1 MPGASTLVY
10 VDTENT
16 RATQDAKADRSD
28 SNASDMRKPSA
39 LVPSSAG
46 EKASVPGKLCDI
58 GALRTGSDAVEYL
71 TARFAQ
77 QQEPPTQAQHATRGM
92 GRFLGFLHRRT
103 PHVPSRLAQFHAPDR
118 NAFRHFI
125 HGASW
130 AVGHNLV
137 DFDMAAIGD
146 DLTAAGIRQCID
158 TLPLSALLYPNKVS
172 HALGKPEKISD
183 DALNDP
189 LTDAYKCRDLFL
201 QEIQDYA
208 SLDETMR
215 MVYALLLQHHPYF
228 RGWYALLRQAGEAC
242 AIEAWNAPRRG
253 ASEVSVRG
261 GAAHATQE
269 ARHGARM
276 QSAAVGDAPVDSQ
289 AVRDGVKLLPD
300 VASLAAQA
308 MEEEIAALPDPC
320 LCESVNLVRLAMD
333 QPVELAY
340 ALAYA
345 LAPADTRHI
354 SEWALRRFPGITGV
368 LDALCRT
375 RCSSPSCRYCTTMLD
390 ATVQLRR
397 VFGFESFRTWQGQ
410 DLQRQAVQAAIDGES
425 IMAVFPTGGG
435 KSLTFQLPAIID
447 GQRVDGLTIVISPLQ
462 SLMVDQVASLERRGI
477 TVAATI
483 NGTLDPVRRTN
494 QIERVRCGIASL
506 LYIAPESLRSP
517 TIQRL
522 VQSRNVTRIV
532 VDEAHCFSAWG
543 QDFRVDYWYIG
554 EFIKQLESHVG
565 RSIPVSCFTA
575 TAKQQVIADIRTYF
589 HDQTGKN
596 LRLFATTAQRRN
608 LHYQVIPVDADDDEG
623 RYRVLRELIEKKAP
637 CPPTIVFVAKRRQT
651 TELARRLSRDGIPAC
666 AFHGDM
672 SVVEKMTS
680 QEAFLSG
687 GVNVMVAT
695 KAFGMGIDKSD
706 VQQVIHY
713 TISESLEDYVQE
725 SGRAGR
731 DERLD
736 ADCIILYNPRDL
748 DVHFQMLNQSR
759 ITINQIQQVWQAIK
773 YLSDSRHHG
782 RMSFTASALEIARE
796 AGWSNT
802 SYDVETRVRAAL
814 MSLEQSGYITRGINA
829 SRVFADS
836 LAVDDIPSAR
846 SILERPNSGMD
857 PERIEECVRILS
869 RLLSSKHT
877 GQGMPGEAE
886 SRVDYLAD
894 CLAMPKGRVRDDIDE
909 MKRLQILR
917 NDTDMHA
924 YVRRGKASGHSR
936 RGTLSEMNAL
946 ETFLVG
952 FLTNRMRDGH
962 DGRDWQSVE
971 YKEANE
977 AALEAGIATSS
988 VPKVKSIVASWVD
1001 ARYIRKPAHPN
1012 ASSIDIA
1019 FADGI
1024 DGKTFAQR
1032 IAHRQRYAR
1041 LIDDYVI
1048 DLAHTQLAQ
1057 MRSRGEN
1064 VGERIEVVFS
1074 LVDLQRC
1081 CAAGDTT
1088 DAGETALRPHLEGFR
1103 LASMPEHA
1111 TENLP
1116 EHVSEPAAGPS
1127 GAAPAP
1133 SVNLTDVRRAV
1144 LYLERT
1150 GELDIE
1156 GGFLV
1161 IYNGMR
1167 ITRVE
1172 TDNRRR
1178 YRKEDYA
1185 QLDTYYRNRIEQ
1197 IHLVGRFASMMVDD
1211 HDRAMRFAA
1220 DYFAMDHDTFLDTYI
1235 SKSDRAELSLGM
1247 TGQRYN
1253 LLFAGLNKEQRRVID
1268 DATHRVIVVAA
1279 GPGSG
1284 KTMTLVHKL
1293 ASLVLLE
1300 DTKPEQLLML
1310 TFSHAAAMEFAHR
1323 LHDLIG
1329 DMSYYVGIRTFH
1341 AFAFDVAGR
1350 VGNLEQADTIE
1361 RQAAAL
1367 LNDPDAGI
1375 DESVCTKTCLVIDEA
1390 QDMSAD
1396 EYALVDAMMRRNT
1409 DMRVIAVGD
1418 DDQAIMGFRG
1428 ADSTYM
1434 AKLATVA
1441 NDAVV
1446 NDTDAHDADAHDA
1459 DEEQRSAAAAGR
1471 SGDSASD
1478 NAALADD
1485 ATIVELSVNYRSD
1498 MSIVDAA
1505 NAVLTLK
1512 PHGLKTTRCHA
1523 HSHEQGSV
1531 EHVILEHPGIM
1542 PIIERVDEQWHAT
1555 HTQKEHSAEKPSVE
1569 SHGANVRRADAPS
1582 AGASTVG
1589 GGSIAVL
1596 VPTNED
1602 VATVYCELQH
1612 RGVPVTFIDD
1622 RAGFRAEMLEECA
1635 VFLESLDDDM
1645 VIPAEHYREALDCL
1659 RTRFSRSIVIDDVIG
1674 ALQRYADSVGT
1685 VYRSDLEEMLA
1696 NTTVAELMQ
1705 PEGSDVI
1712 VSTYH
1717 KAKGRQFDTVYCQVT
1732 ERFTPADIQAVN
1744 LLYVGMTRARHSL
1757 VLFDSSAVLHDLEE
1771 PFAEAGVRVT
1781 RDSRDH
1787 EEPRNVMLACSLRD
1801 VRLGDVENA
1810 AAQRAIG
1817 RLQAGDAL
1825 HGRIDSRDGGGLLR
1839 FVLDCGDGTHAMVRP
1854 SRSMNEK
1861 INRYVCGRRGTGG
1874 YHVLKADVGYVV
1886 RWYDNKTD
1894 REWKVALPRLI
1905 LGR

>member
-1 MPGASTLVY
+1 MSGASTLVY

-16 RATQDAKADRSD
+16 RAAQDARADRSD

-39 LVPSSAG
+39 PAPSSAG

-77 QQEPPTQAQHATRGM
+77 QQEPPTQAQHATQRM
-92 GRFLGFLHRRT
+92 GRFFGFLHRRT

-118 NAFRHFI
+118 NAFRNFI

-146 DLTAAGIRQCID
+146 DLAAAGIRQCID
-158 TLPLSALLYPNKVS
+158 TLPLSALLYPSKAG

-201 QEIQDYA
+201 QEIQVYA

-215 MVYALLLQHHPYF
+215 MVYALLLQNHPYF

-242 AIEAWNAPRRG
+242 AIEAWNAPRHG
-253 ASEVSVRG
+253 APEVSDRG
-261 GAAHATQE
+261 GAAHAAQE
-269 ARHGARM
+269 ARHGARA
-276 QSAAVGDAPVDSQ
+276 QSAAVGDAPVDPQ
-289 AVRDGVKLLPD
+289 AVSDGVKLLPD
-300 VASLAAQA
+300 VANLAAQA

-320 LCESVNLVRLAMD
+320 LCESADLARLAMD
-333 QPVELAY
+333 RPVELAY

-375 RCSSPSCRYCTTMLD
+375 RCSLPSCRYCTTMLD

-477 TVAATI
+477 TAAATI
-483 NGTLDPVRRTN
+483 NGTLDPVQRTN
-494 QIERVRCGIASL
+494 QIERVRSGIASL

-554 EFIKQLESHVG
+554 EFIRQLESHVG

-589 HDQTGKN
+589 HDQTGRD

-608 LHYQVIPVDADDDEG
+608 LHYRVIPVDADDEH
-623 RYRVLRELIEKKAP
+623 RYRVLRELIEKKDP

-687 GVNVMVAT
+687 RVNVMVAT

-736 ADCIILYNPRDL
+736 ADCIILYNARDL

-796 AGWSNT
+796 AGRSNT

-846 SILERPNSGMD
+846 SILERPGNGMD

-877 GQGMPGEAE
+877 GQGMQGEAE

-894 CLAMPKGRVRDDIDE
+894 CLALPKGRVRDDIDE
-909 MKRLQILR
+909 MKRLKILR

-936 RGTLSEMNAL
+936 RGTLGEMNAL
-946 ETFLVG
+946 ETFLVD
-952 FLTNRMRDGH
+952 FLAHHVH
-962 DGRDWQSVE
+962 DGQSLE

-988 VPKVKSIVASWVD
+988 VPKVKSIVSSWID

-1012 ASSIDIA
+1012 ASSIDIT

-1024 DGKTFAQR
+1024 DEKTFVQR
-1032 IAHRQRYAR
+1032 ISERQRHAR
-1041 LIDDYVI
+1041 IIDDYVTG
-1048 DLAHTQLAQ
+1048 LAHTQLAQ

-1064 VGERIEVVFS
+1064 AGERIDVVFS

-1081 CAAGDTT
+1081 CAADDATDGDAS
-1088 DAGETALRPHLEGFR
+1088 DLSPHLEGFG
-1103 LASMPEHA
+1103 LTPI
-1111 TENLP
+1111 P
-1116 EHVSEPAAGPS
+1116 EPAAGAS
-1127 GAAPAP
+1127 DATTAP

-1185 QLDTYYRNRIEQ
+1185 QLDAYYRNRIEQ

-1235 SKSDRAELSLGM
+1235 SKSDRAGLSLGM
-1247 TGQRYN
+1247 TKQRYD
-1253 LLFAGLNKEQRRVID
+1253 LLFAGLNEEQRRVIN

-1396 EYALVDAMMRRNT
+1396 EYELVAAMMRRNT

-1428 ADSTYM
+1428 ADSAYM
-1434 AKLATVA
+1434 AKLASVA
-1441 NDAVV
+1441 NAPDEPAPPAV
-1446 NDTDAHDADAHDA
+1446 
-1459 DEEQRSAAAAGR
+1459 AGQP
-1471 SGDSASD
+1471 GGAVPE

-1485 ATIVELSVNYRSD
+1485 ATIIELSVNYRSD
-1498 MSIVDAA
+1498 ASIVEAA
-1505 NAVLTLK
+1505 NALLTLK

-1523 HSHEQGSV
+1523 HSREQGSV
-1531 EHVILEHPGIM
+1531 EHVVLDHPSIM
-1542 PIIERVDEQWHAT
+1542 SVIERVDQRWHAT
-1555 HTQKEHSAEKPSVE
+1555 HAQDEHSAESHGVE
-1569 SHGANVRRADAPS
+1569 SSGTA
-1582 AGASTVG
+1582 G

-1645 VIPAEHYREALDCL
+1645 VIPAEHYREALDRL
-1659 RTRFSRSIVIDDVIG
+1659 RARFSRSIVVEDVTG

-1757 VLFDSSAVLHDLEE
+1757 VLCDSSAMLHDLDE
-1771 PFAEAGVRVT
+1771 PFAKAGVRVT
-1781 RDSRDH
+1781 RDSRDYG
-1787 EEPRNVMLACSLRD
+1787 EPRNVMLAYSLRD
-1801 VRLGDVENA
+1801 VRLGDVESDA
-1810 AAQRAIG
+1810 TQRAIG
-1817 RLQAGDAL
+1817 GLQAGDAL
-1825 HGRIDSRDGGGLLR
+1825 HGRIDSRDGGGSLR
-1839 FVLDCGDGTHAMVRP
+1839 FVLDCGDGTHAMVRS

-1861 INRYVCGRRGTGG
+1861 IDRYVCRRGGTGR

>member
-1 MPGASTLVY
+1 MSGASTLVY

-16 RATQDAKADRSD
+16 RAAQDARADRSD
-28 SNASDMRKPSA
+28 SNASDTRKPSA
-39 LVPSSAG
+39 PTPSSAG

-77 QQEPPTQAQHATRGM
+77 QQEPPAQAQHATQGM
-92 GRFLGFLHRRT
+92 GRFFGFLHRRT

-118 NAFRHFI
+118 NAFRNFI

-158 TLPLSALLYPNKVS
+158 TLPLSALLYPSKAS
-172 HALGKPEKISD
+172 HALGKPEKISE

-215 MVYALLLQHHPYF
+215 MVYALLLQNHPYF

-242 AIEAWNAPRRG
+242 AIEAWNAQRRG
-253 ASEVSVRG
+253 APEASAHG
-261 GAAHATQE
+261 GAAHAAQE
-269 ARHGARM
+269 ARHGARA
-276 QSAAVGDAPVDSQ
+276 QSAVVGDGSPVDPQ

-300 VASLAAQA
+300 VANLAAQA

-320 LCESVNLVRLAMD
+320 LCESANLARLAMD
-333 QPVELAY
+333 HPVELAY

-354 SEWALRRFPGITGV
+354 SEWALHRFPGITGV

-477 TVAATI
+477 TAAATI
-483 NGTLDPVRRTN
+483 NGTLDPVQRTN
-494 QIERVRCGIASL
+494 QIERVRSGIASL

-575 TAKQQVIADIRTYF
+575 TAKQQVIADIRNYF
-589 HDQTGKN
+589 HDQTGRD
-596 LRLFATTAQRRN
+596 LRLFVTTAQRRN
-608 LHYQVIPVDADDDEG
+608 LHYRVIPVDADDEH
-623 RYRVLRELIEKKAP
+623 RYRVLRELIEKKDP

-725 SGRAGR
+725 SGRSGR

-846 SILERPNSGMD
+846 SILERPGNGMD

-877 GQGMPGEAE
+877 GQGMQGEAE

-894 CLAMPKGRVRDDIDE
+894 CLALPKGRVRDDIDE
-909 MKRLQILR
+909 MKRLKILR

-936 RGTLSEMNAL
+936 RGTLGEMNAL

-952 FLTNRMRDGH
+952 FLVHHVH
-962 DGRDWQSVE
+962 DGQSLE

-977 AALEAGIATSS
+977 AALNAGVDTSS
-988 VPKVKSIVASWVD
+988 VPKVKSIVASWID

-1012 ASSIDIA
+1012 ASSIDIT

-1024 DGKTFAQR
+1024 DEKTFAQR
-1032 IAHRQRYAR
+1032 ISERQRHAR
-1041 LIDDYVI
+1041 IIDDYVT

-1064 VGERIEVVFS
+1064 AGERIDVVFS

-1081 CAAGDTT
+1081 CAADDATDGDAS
-1088 DAGETALRPHLEGFR
+1088 DLSPHLEGFG
-1103 LASMPEHA
+1103 LTPI
-1111 TENLP
+1111 P
-1116 EHVSEPAAGPS
+1116 EPAT
-1127 GAAPAP
+1127 GASDATTAP

-1185 QLDTYYRNRIEQ
+1185 QLDAYYRNRIEQ

-1211 HDRAMRFAA
+1211 HDRATRFAA

-1235 SKSDRAELSLGM
+1235 SKSERAGLSLGM
-1247 TGQRYN
+1247 TEQRYN
-1253 LLFAGLNKEQRRVID
+1253 LLFAGLNEEQRRVID
-1268 DATHRVIVVAA
+1268 DATHRVIAVAA

-1396 EYALVDAMMRRNT
+1396 EYELVAAMMRRNT

-1428 ADSTYM
+1428 ADSAYM
-1434 AKLATVA
+1434 AKLASVA
-1441 NDAVV
+1441 NAPDEPAPSAV
-1446 NDTDAHDADAHDA
+1446 
-1459 DEEQRSAAAAGR
+1459 AGQPGGAVPENTA
-1471 SGDSASD
+1471 SGDV
-1478 NAALADD
+1478 ALADD
-1485 ATIVELSVNYRSD
+1485 ATIIELSVNYRSD
-1498 MSIVDAA
+1498 TSIVEAA
-1505 NAVLTLK
+1505 NVLLTLK
-1512 PHGLKTTRCHA
+1512 PHGLKTARCHA
-1523 HSHEQGSV
+1523 HSREPGSV
-1531 EHVILEHPGIM
+1531 EHVILGRPSIM
-1542 PIIERVDEQWHAT
+1542 SVIERVDERWHAT
-1555 HTQKEHSAEKPSVE
+1555 HAQDEHSAESRGVE
-1569 SHGANVRRADAPS
+1569 SRGTS
-1582 AGASTVG
+1582 G

-1645 VIPAEHYREALDCL
+1645 VIPAEHYREALDRL
-1659 RTRFSRSIVIDDVIG
+1659 RARFSRSIVVEDVTG

-1685 VYRSDLEEMLA
+1685 IYRSDLEEMLA
-1696 NTTVAELMQ
+1696 NTSVAELIQ
-1705 PEGSDVI
+1705 PEGCDVI

-1757 VLFDSSAVLHDLEE
+1757 VLCDSSAMLHDLDE
-1771 PFAEAGVRVT
+1771 PFAKAGVRVT
-1781 RDSRDH
+1781 RDSRDYG
-1787 EEPRNVMLACSLRD
+1787 EPRNVMLAYSLRD
-1801 VRLGDVENA
+1801 VRLGDVESD

-1817 RLQAGDAL
+1817 GLQAGDAL
-1825 HGRIDSRDGGGLLR
+1825 HGRVDSQDGGRSLW
-1839 FVLDCGDGTHAMVRP
+1839 FTLDCGDSTPAMLRS
-1854 SRSMNEK
+1854 SRGMNEK
-1861 INRYVCGRRGTGG
+1861 INRYVCRRGGTGR

-1894 REWKVALPRLI
+1894 REWKVALPRLV
-1905 LGR
+1905 LGRWSRPRGCREAGA

>member
-1 MPGASTLVY
+1 MSGASTLVY

-16 RATQDAKADRSD
+16 RAAQDARADRSD
-28 SNASDMRKPSA
+28 SNTSDMRKPSA

-71 TARFAQ
+71 TTRFAQ
-77 QQEPPTQAQHATRGM
+77 QQEPPTQARHATQGM
-92 GRFLGFLHRRT
+92 GRFFGVLHRRT

-118 NAFRHFI
+118 NAFRNFI

-158 TLPLSALLYPNKVS
+158 TLPLSALLYPSKTS
-172 HALGKPEKISD
+172 HALGKPEKISE

-242 AIEAWNAPRRG
+242 AIEAWNAPRRDAPE
-253 ASEVSVRG
+253 ASSRG
-261 GAAHATQE
+261 GAAHAAQE
-269 ARHGARM
+269 ARHGARA
-276 QSAAVGDAPVDSQ
+276 QSAAVGDGSPVDPQ

-300 VASLAAQA
+300 VANLAAQA
-308 MEEEIAALPDPC
+308 MEEEIAALPNPC
-320 LCESVNLVRLAMD
+320 LCESANLARLAMD

-477 TVAATI
+477 TAAATI
-483 NGTLDPVRRTN
+483 NGTLDPVQRTN
-494 QIERVRCGIASL
+494 QIERVRSGIASL

-522 VQSRNVTRIV
+522 AQSRNVTRIV

-554 EFIKQLESHVG
+554 EFIKQLESHMG

-575 TAKQQVIADIRTYF
+575 TAKQQVIADIRNYF

-596 LRLFATTAQRRN
+596 LRLFATTAQRLN
-608 LHYQVIPVDADDDEG
+608 LHYQVIPVDTDDEH
-623 RYRVLRELIEKKAP
+623 RYRVLRELIEKKDP

-725 SGRAGR
+725 SGRAGH

-846 SILERPNSGMD
+846 SILERPGNGMD

-877 GQGMPGEAE
+877 GRGMQGEAE

-894 CLAMPKGRVRDDIDE
+894 CLALPKGRVRDDIDE
-909 MKRLQILR
+909 MKRLKILR

-924 YVRRGKASGHSR
+924 YVRRGKASGHS
-936 RGTLSEMNAL
+936 GQDKLGEMNTL
-946 ETFLVG
+946 EIFLVG
-952 FLTNRMRDGH
+952 YLVYHVHNG
-962 DGRDWQSVE
+962 QSLE

-977 AALEAGIATSS
+977 AALNAGVGTSS
-988 VPKVKSIVASWVD
+988 VPKVKSIVASWID
-1001 ARYIRKPAHPN
+1001 AHYIRKPAHPN
-1012 ASSIDIA
+1012 ASSIDIT

-1032 IAHRQRYAR
+1032 IGQRQLHSW
-1041 LIDDYVI
+1041 LIDDYVT

-1064 VGERIEVVFS
+1064 AGERIEVVLS

-1081 CAAGDTT
+1081 CAAGDAT
-1088 DAGETALRPHLEGFR
+1088 DGDEFDLGPYLDGFGF
-1103 LASMPEHA
+1103 P
-1111 TENLP
+1111 P
-1116 EHVSEPAAGPS
+1116 IPEPAAGAS
-1127 GAAPAP
+1127 DAMTAP
-1133 SVNLTDVRRAV
+1133 SVNLTDVRCAV

-1185 QLDTYYRNRIEQ
+1185 QLDAYYRNRIEQ

-1235 SKSDRAELSLGM
+1235 SKSERAGLSLGM
-1247 TGQRYN
+1247 TKQRYD
-1253 LLFAGLNKEQRRVID
+1253 LLFAGLNEEQRRVID

-1310 TFSHAAAMEFAHR
+1310 TFSHAAAMDFARR

-1350 VGNLEQADTIE
+1350 VGNLKQADTIE

-1396 EYALVDAMMRRNT
+1396 EYELVTALMRRNT

-1418 DDQAIMGFRG
+1418 DDQSIMGFRG
-1428 ADSTYM
+1428 ADSAYM
-1434 AKLATVA
+1434 AKLASVANAPNEPAPPTVA
-1441 NDAVV
+1441 GQPGGAVPE
-1446 NDTDAHDADAHDA
+1446 NTA
-1459 DEEQRSAAAAGR
+1459 
-1471 SGDSASD
+1471 SGDV
-1478 NAALADD
+1478 ALADD
-1485 ATIVELSVNYRSD
+1485 ATIIELSVNYRSD
-1498 MSIVDAA
+1498 TSIVEAA
-1505 NAVLTLK
+1505 NALLTLK
-1512 PHGLKTTRCHA
+1512 PHGLKTARCHA
-1523 HSHEQGSV
+1523 HSREQGSV
-1531 EHVILEHPGIM
+1531 EHVILDHPSIM
-1542 PIIERVDEQWHAT
+1542 SVIERVDQRWHAT
-1555 HTQKEHSAEKPSVE
+1555 HAQDE
-1569 SHGANVRRADAPS
+1569 RAQNERVTES
-1582 AGASTVG
+1582 AGKAG
-1589 GGSIAVL
+1589 GGNIAVL

-1645 VIPAEHYREALDCL
+1645 VISAEHYREALDRL
-1659 RTRFSRSIVIDDVIG
+1659 RARFSRSIVVDAIID

-1685 VYRSDLEEMLA
+1685 IYRSDLEEMLA
-1696 NTTVAELMQ
+1696 NTPAAELMQ

-1732 ERFTPADIQAVN
+1732 ERFTPTDIQAVN

-1757 VLFDSSAVLHDLEE
+1757 VLCDSSAMLHDLGE
-1771 PFAEAGVRVT
+1771 PFAKAGVRVT
-1781 RDSRDH
+1781 CDSRDY
-1787 EEPRNVMLACSLRD
+1787 EEPRNVMLTYSLRD
-1801 VRLGDVENA
+1801 VRLGDVESD

-1825 HGRIDSRDGGGLLR
+1825 HWDRDWQYDGSRLR
-1839 FVLDCGDGTHAMVRP
+1839 SALRLALDCGDGTHAMLWS
-1854 SRSMNEK
+1854 SRRMNAK
-1861 INRYVCGRRGTGG
+1861 ITRYMRGRGG
-1874 YHVLKADVGYVV
+1874 MDGYDVLKADVGYVV
-1886 RWYDNKTD
+1886 RWHDSITNG
-1894 REWKVALPRLI
+1894 EWKVPLPRLV
-1905 LGR
+1905 LGRWSRPRDCREAGA

>member
-1 MPGASTLVY
+1 MSGASTLVY

-16 RATQDAKADRSD
+16 RAAQDARADRSD

-39 LVPSSAG
+39 PAPSSAG

-71 TARFAQ
+71 TTRFAQ
-77 QQEPPTQAQHATRGM
+77 QQEPPTQAQHATQRM
-92 GRFLGFLHRRT
+92 GRFFGFLHRRT

-118 NAFRHFI
+118 KAFRHFI

-158 TLPLSALLYPNKVS
+158 TLPLSALLYPNKAS

-201 QEIQDYA
+201 QEIQEYA

-253 ASEVSVRG
+253 APEVSARG
-261 GAAHATQE
+261 GAAHAAQE
-269 ARHGARM
+269 ARHGARA
-276 QSAAVGDAPVDSQ
+276 QSAAVGDAPVDPQ
-289 AVRDGVKLLPD
+289 AVSDGVKLLPD
-300 VASLAAQA
+300 VANLAAQA

-320 LCESVNLVRLAMD
+320 LCESADLARLAMD
-333 QPVELAY
+333 RPVELAY

-345 LAPADTRHI
+345 LAPVDTRHI

-477 TVAATI
+477 TAAATI
-483 NGTLDPVRRTN
+483 NGTLDPVQRTD
-494 QIERVRCGIASL
+494 QIERVRSGIASL

-554 EFIKQLESHVG
+554 EFIRQLESHVG

-589 HDQTGKN
+589 HDQTGRD

-608 LHYQVIPVDADDDEG
+608 LHYRVIPVDADDEH
-623 RYRVLRELIEKKAP
+623 RYRVLRELIEKKDP

-687 GVNVMVAT
+687 RVNVMVAT

-736 ADCIILYNPRDL
+736 ADCIILYNARDL

-846 SILERPNSGMD
+846 SILEKPNSGMD
-857 PERIEECVRILS
+857 SERIEECVRILS

-877 GQGMPGEAE
+877 GQGMQGEAE

-894 CLAMPKGRVRDDIDE
+894 CLALPKGRVRDDIDE
-909 MKRLQILR
+909 MKRLKILR

-952 FLTNRMRDGH
+952 FLVHHVH
-962 DGRDWQSVE
+962 DGQSLE

-988 VPKVKSIVASWVD
+988 VPKVKSIVASWID

-1032 IAHRQRYAR
+1032 ISERQRHAR
-1041 LIDDYVI
+1041 IIDDYVTG
-1048 DLAHTQLAQ
+1048 LAHTQLAQ

-1064 VGERIEVVFS
+1064 AGERIDVVFS

-1081 CAAGDTT
+1081 CAADDATDGDAS
-1088 DAGETALRPHLEGFR
+1088 DLSPHLEGFG
-1103 LASMPEHA
+1103 LTPI
-1111 TENLP
+1111 P
-1116 EHVSEPAAGPS
+1116 EPAAGAS
-1127 GAAPAP
+1127 DVTTAP

-1185 QLDTYYRNRIEQ
+1185 QLDAYYRNRIEQ

-1235 SKSDRAELSLGM
+1235 SKSDRAGLSLGM
-1247 TGQRYN
+1247 TKQRYD
-1253 LLFAGLNKEQRRVID
+1253 LLFAGLNEEQRRVID

-1323 LHDLIG
+1323 LRDLIG

-1367 LNDPDAGI
+1367 LNDPDVGI

-1396 EYALVDAMMRRNT
+1396 EYELVAAMMRRNT

-1428 ADSTYM
+1428 ADSAYM
-1434 AKLATVA
+1434 AKLASVA
-1441 NDAVV
+1441 NAPDEPAPSAV
-1446 NDTDAHDADAHDA
+1446 
-1459 DEEQRSAAAAGR
+1459 AGQP
-1471 SGDSASD
+1471 GGAVPE

-1485 ATIVELSVNYRSD
+1485 ATIIELSVNYRSD
-1498 MSIVDAA
+1498 ASIVEAA
-1505 NAVLTLK
+1505 NALLTLK
-1512 PHGLKTTRCHA
+1512 PHGLKTTRCQA
-1523 HSHEQGSV
+1523 HSREQGSV
-1531 EHVILEHPGIM
+1531 EHVVLDHPSIM
-1542 PIIERVDEQWHAT
+1542 SLIERVDKRWHAT
-1555 HTQKEHSAEKPSVE
+1555 HAQDEHSAESHGVE
-1569 SHGANVRRADAPS
+1569 SSG
-1582 AGASTVG
+1582 TMG
-1589 GGSIAVL
+1589 GGSVAVL

-1645 VIPAEHYREALDCL
+1645 VIPTEHYREALDRL
-1659 RTRFSRSIVIDDVIG
+1659 RARFSRSIVVEDVTG

-1757 VLFDSSAVLHDLEE
+1757 VLCDSSAMLHDLDE
-1771 PFAEAGVRVT
+1771 PFAKAGVRVT
-1781 RDSRDH
+1781 RDSRDYG
-1787 EEPRNVMLACSLRD
+1787 EPRNVMLAYSLRD
-1801 VRLGDVENA
+1801 VRLGDVESDA
-1810 AAQRAIG
+1810 TQRAIG
-1817 RLQAGDAL
+1817 GLQAGDAL
-1825 HGRIDSRDGGGLLR
+1825 HGRIDSRDGGGSLR

-1861 INRYVCGRRGTGG
+1861 INRYVCRRGGTGR
-1874 YHVLKADVGYVV
+1874 YRVLKADVGYVV

>member
-1 MPGASTLVY
+1 MSGASTLVY

-16 RATQDAKADRSD
+16 RAAQDARADRSD
-28 SNASDMRKPSA
+28 SNTSDMRKPSA

-71 TARFAQ
+71 TTRFAQ
-77 QQEPPTQAQHATRGM
+77 QQEPPTQARHATQGM
-92 GRFLGFLHRRT
+92 GRFFGVLHRRT

-118 NAFRHFI
+118 NAFRNFI

-158 TLPLSALLYPNKVS
+158 TLPLSALLYPSKTS
-172 HALGKPEKISD
+172 HALGKPEKISE

-242 AIEAWNAPRRG
+242 AIEAWNAPRRDAPE
-253 ASEVSVRG
+253 ASSRG
-261 GAAHATQE
+261 GAAHAAQE
-269 ARHGARM
+269 ARHGARA
-276 QSAAVGDAPVDSQ
+276 QSAAVGDGSPVDPQ

-300 VASLAAQA
+300 VANLAAQA
-308 MEEEIAALPDPC
+308 MEEEIAALPNPC
-320 LCESVNLVRLAMD
+320 LCESANLARLAMD

-477 TVAATI
+477 TAAATI
-483 NGTLDPVRRTN
+483 NGTLDPVQRTN
-494 QIERVRCGIASL
+494 QIERVRSGIASL

-522 VQSRNVTRIV
+522 AQSRNVTRIV

-554 EFIKQLESHVG
+554 EFIKQLESHMG

-575 TAKQQVIADIRTYF
+575 TAKQQVIADIRNYF

-596 LRLFATTAQRRN
+596 LRLFATTAQRLNR
-608 LHYQVIPVDADDDEG
+608 HYQVIPVDTDDEH
-623 RYRVLRELIEKKAP
+623 RYRVLRELIEKKDP

-725 SGRAGR
+725 SGRAGH

-846 SILERPNSGMD
+846 SILERPGNGMD

-877 GQGMPGEAE
+877 GRGMQGEAE

-894 CLAMPKGRVRDDIDE
+894 CLALPKGRVRDDIDE
-909 MKRLQILR
+909 MKRLKILR

-924 YVRRGKASGHSR
+924 YVRRGKASGHS
-936 RGTLSEMNAL
+936 GQDKLGEMNTL
-946 ETFLVG
+946 EIFLVG
-952 FLTNRMRDGH
+952 YLVYHVHNG
-962 DGRDWQSVE
+962 QSLE

-977 AALEAGIATSS
+977 AALNAGVGTSS
-988 VPKVKSIVASWVD
+988 VPKVKSIVASWID
-1001 ARYIRKPAHPN
+1001 AHYIRKPAHPN
-1012 ASSIDIA
+1012 ASSIDIT

-1032 IAHRQRYAR
+1032 IGQRQLHSW
-1041 LIDDYVI
+1041 LIDDYVT

-1064 VGERIEVVFS
+1064 AGERIEVVLS

-1081 CAAGDTT
+1081 CAAGDAT
-1088 DAGETALRPHLEGFR
+1088 DGDEFDLGPYLDGFGF
-1103 LASMPEHA
+1103 P
-1111 TENLP
+1111 P
-1116 EHVSEPAAGPS
+1116 IPEPAAGAS
-1127 GAAPAP
+1127 DAMTAP
-1133 SVNLTDVRRAV
+1133 SVNLTDVRCAV

-1185 QLDTYYRNRIEQ
+1185 QLDAYYRNRIEQ

-1235 SKSDRAELSLGM
+1235 SKSERAGLSLGM
-1247 TGQRYN
+1247 TKQRYD
-1253 LLFAGLNKEQRRVID
+1253 LLFAGLNEEQRRVID

-1310 TFSHAAAMEFAHR
+1310 TFSHAAAMEFARR

-1350 VGNLEQADTIE
+1350 VGNLKQADTIE

-1396 EYALVDAMMRRNT
+1396 EYELVTALMRRNT

-1418 DDQAIMGFRG
+1418 DDQSIMGFRG
-1428 ADSTYM
+1428 ADSAYM
-1434 AKLATVA
+1434 AKLASVANAPNEPAPPTVA
-1441 NDAVV
+1441 GQPGGAVPE
-1446 NDTDAHDADAHDA
+1446 NTA
-1459 DEEQRSAAAAGR
+1459 
-1471 SGDSASD
+1471 SGDV
-1478 NAALADD
+1478 ALADD
-1485 ATIVELSVNYRSD
+1485 ATIIELSVNYRSD
-1498 MSIVDAA
+1498 TSIVEAA
-1505 NAVLTLK
+1505 NALLTLK
-1512 PHGLKTTRCHA
+1512 PHGLKTARCHA
-1523 HSHEQGSV
+1523 HSREQGSV
-1531 EHVILEHPGIM
+1531 EHVILDHPSIM
-1542 PIIERVDEQWHAT
+1542 SVIERVDQRWHAT
-1555 HTQKEHSAEKPSVE
+1555 HAQDE
-1569 SHGANVRRADAPS
+1569 RAQNERVTES
-1582 AGASTVG
+1582 AGKAG
-1589 GGSIAVL
+1589 GGNIAVL

-1645 VIPAEHYREALDCL
+1645 VISAEHYREALDRL
-1659 RTRFSRSIVIDDVIG
+1659 RARFSRSIVVDAIID

-1685 VYRSDLEEMLA
+1685 IYRSDLEEMLA
-1696 NTTVAELMQ
+1696 NTPAAELMQ

-1732 ERFTPADIQAVN
+1732 ERFTPTDIQAVN

-1757 VLFDSSAVLHDLEE
+1757 VLCDSSAMLHDLGE
-1771 PFAEAGVRVT
+1771 PFAKAGVRVT
-1781 RDSRDH
+1781 CDSRDY
-1787 EEPRNVMLACSLRD
+1787 EEPRNVMLTYSLRD
-1801 VRLGDVENA
+1801 VRLGDVESD

-1825 HGRIDSRDGGGLLR
+1825 HWDRDWQYDGSRLR
-1839 FVLDCGDGTHAMVRP
+1839 SALRLALDCGDGTHAMLWS
-1854 SRSMNEK
+1854 SRRMNAK
-1861 INRYVCGRRGTGG
+1861 ITRYMRGRGG
-1874 YHVLKADVGYVV
+1874 MDGYDVLKADVGYVV
-1886 RWYDNKTD
+1886 RWHDSITNG
-1894 REWKVALPRLI
+1894 EWKVPLPRLV
-1905 LGR
+1905 LGRWSRPRDCREAGA